1 MEASVKKKVSLLDKL
16 KSRKFLMALAAFFSS
31 LGVGLLGYFS
41 DYISLAVVGI
51 ICSALSAGIYNY
63 CEMKV
68 DAASISSTIETIN
81 ATASVD
87 NSPKVINDILSK

>member
-1 MEASVKKKVSLLDKL
+1 
-16 KSRKFLMALAAFFSS
+16 MALAAFLSS

-41 DYISLAVVGI
+41 NYMSLAIAGI
-51 ICSALSAGIYNY
+51 VCSALSAGIYNY

-68 DAASISSTIETIN
+68 DAASVSSTTKTIN

-87 NSPKVINDILSK
+87 NSPKIMNDILSK